1 MTLMA
6 IHVSTVLTVLIVIA
20 LILAALMVFMYF
32 YGRKLSRQQAE
43 QQPIIDA
50 NTQDISMLII
60 DKKQLSID
68 EAIAAGLPSEIKGQT
83 PFYLRWQKLPV
94 VKAKIGPRMMT
105 LIADPKVFEVLPM
118 KKECKCSVSGLYIR
132 AIKSVRGGS
141 IPKAPEKKKGLID
154 RARDMVGNK
163 K

>member
-6 IHVSTVLTVLIVIA
+6 IHLSTVLTVLIVIA
-20 LILAALMVFMYF
+20 LILAALMAFMYF

-50 NTQDISMLII
+50 NTQDVSMLII

-68 EAIAAGLPSEIKGQT
+68 EAIAAGLPQEIKGQT

-94 VKAKIGPRMMT
+94 VKAKIGPRVMT
-105 LIADPKVFEVLPM
+105 LIADPKVFEVLP
-118 KKECKCSVSGLYIR
+118 KNKECKCSISGLYIR
-132 AIKSVRGGS
+132 GVKPIRGS
-141 IPKAPEKKKGLID
+141 LPKAPEKKKGILA
-154 RARDMVGNK
+154 RAREMAGK